1 MLILFSCEEGYL
13 TDCSECKAGAPEDAS
28 LEILIGYPHHTVLNM
43 VVTIY
48 DGTIE
53 DNIVIVR
60 YNYGDLYADGDL
72 YPERRVVVVLYKNYT
87 ATAEF
92 TYNGQ
97 KYLTMAAICPKV
109 RYEKNACDDP
119 CYYVY
124 DNILDLRL
132 RYD

>member
-28 LEILIGYPHHTVLNM
+28 LKILVGYPHHTVLNM

-60 YNYGDLYADGDL
+60 YNYNDLYA
-72 YPERRVVVVLYKNYT
+72 ERRVVVVLYKNYS
-87 ATAEF
+87 ATTEF

-97 KYLTMAAICPKV
+97 TYITMAAICPKV
-109 RYEKNACDDP
+109 RYEKNACGDP

-132 RYD
+132 RYE

>member
-1 MLILFSCEEGYL
+1 MLMLFSCEEGYL
-13 TDCSECKAGAPEDAS
+13 TDCSECNPGEPDMAA
-28 LEILIGYPHHTVLNM
+28 LEILVGYPHHTVLNM

-60 YNYGDLYADGDL
+60 YNYGDLYA
-72 YPERRVVVVLYKNYT
+72 ERRVVVVLYKNYT

-97 KYLTMAAICPKV
+97 KYITMAAICPKV
-109 RYEKNACDDP
+109 RYVKNACDEP

-124 DNILDLRL
+124 DNVLDLRL